1 MLPTSCTARLSGQPL
16 SPPTTQPTTPRPLLC
31 PAAVEVQQPHRWNDA
46 ADFARAAVITH
57 ALPSQ
62 LFPPTSFAPCS
73 LPSLHKASSSFVCGS
88 VLSKGHTRKRPKKD
102 TLFFEPY
109 DGHTSVYIKKRQTVN
124 TKQKMFFSRVPA
136 KEKTSCCS
144 WTAARSCNVH
154 SFKRTAWKHQA
165 GPGDEDAPPLLC
177 VPQGRE
183 GCWGRVLA
191 ADGIALL
198 RPLMASWGS
207 S

>member
-57 ALPSQ
+57 APPSQ

-73 LPSLHKASSSFVCGS
+73 LPSLHKASFSFVCGS

-102 TLFFEPY
+102 TLFEPY
-109 DGHTSVYIKKRQTVN
+109 QRLQKRGKAVN

-136 KEKTSCCS
+136 KEKTSAGLQLLAMF
-144 WTAARSCNVH
+144 TASSGQLGSIKLVQET
-154 SFKRTAWKHQA
+154 RTLHLYSVFRRDERGA
-165 GPGDEDAPPLLC
+165 GVGF
-177 VPQGRE
+177 
-183 GCWGRVLA
+183 
-191 ADGIALL
+191 
-198 RPLMASWGS
+198 
-207 S
+207 